1 MSLKVNVEKKENACY
16 VVKPEGSVDSI
27 TYREL
32 QKKIN
37 YIVSTGPIRA
47 LILDMGGVEYIS
59 SMGLSIIF
67 TAKKTIEEN
76 HGIFVMTSLKPN
88 VEKVFKII
96 NSLESLKI
104 FQNVDEAD
112 EYLDK
117 IQRKQS

>member
-1 MSLKVNVEKKENACY
+1 MSLKVDVEKKENACY
-16 VVKPEGSVDSI
+16 IVKPKGSVDSI

-32 QKKIN
+32 QSKIN
-37 YIVSTGPIRA
+37 YLISTGPIKA

-67 TAKKTIEEN
+67 TAQKTIEET
-76 HGIFVMTSLKPN
+76 GGVFILTSLTPS
-88 VEKVFKII
+88 VEKVFKIVH
-96 NSLESLKI
+96 SLESLKI

-117 IQRKQS
+117 IQRKSS